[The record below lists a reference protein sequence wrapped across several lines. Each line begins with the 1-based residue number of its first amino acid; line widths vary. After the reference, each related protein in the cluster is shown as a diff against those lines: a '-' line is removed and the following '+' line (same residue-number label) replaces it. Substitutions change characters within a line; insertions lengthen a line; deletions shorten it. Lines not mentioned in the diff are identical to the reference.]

1 MTKNRKKKQKLSS
14 GDITRYTRNFW
25 KIILGGVAFVFIL
38 LMAVGLGIFGKLPSL
53 AALENPDNNYAAEVM
68 SADGTLLGTFYDEN
82 RSYVNYDQISP
93 NLIKALVSTEDERFY
108 QHSGID
114 FKRTFAS
121 AIFTLLGDK
130 QGGSTISQ
138 QLALNLYG
146 SGRSN
151 SFLVRVMQKLR
162 EWVTAIRLERRY
174 TKQEIITMYLNTVDF
189 GNNSFGIK
197 TAARSYFD
205 TTPDKLTVNQ
215 SALLVG
221 LLKGTSR
228 FSPLNSEERATA
240 RRNTVLSLM
249 RKHGEI
255 SAEQYEA
262 FSQEPIVL
270 DLQPTQHDRGLA
282 PYFREFLR
290 LEVTRMI
297 NDGEVKPKENGEMY
311 DVYRDGL
318 RIHTTINTHMQRYAE
333 AAVQE
338 HLADLQDQFNNSW
351 KNRTPWSGRPSGGDP
366 VFEEQAL
373 TINNAIKRSD
383 RYRKMRANDM
393 PMDSIR
399 AAFTRPIRMKVFS
412 WDAPGHAKDTVMTPL
427 DSVIHYKWFLRSS
440 LMALDPQTGFI
451 KAWVGG
457 PDFRYFKFDMVKLG
471 KRQVGSTFKPIVYT
485 EAIEDYGYQPC
496 FPVPNIPVEFPDF
509 IVDGKPYA
517 PQNSDHSFGGVFSL
531 REGLARSLNVV
542 TMYLIKHIGAASVV
556 DRAKRMGI
564 SADMEAYPSIGLGVF
579 ETTLYDMVSA
589 FSSFANGGMRKP
601 PVFITH
607 IEDRNGNIIYN
618 AINVPIEAMSE
629 QTAYTMLHM
638 LKGTS
643 TVSGGTAM
651 RLRGT
656 YKFTN
661 PIAAK
666 TGTTQNNVD
675 GWFLGSVPNL
685 TAGVWTGGDD
695 QTVRFTSTA
704 LGQGAN
710 MALPIWAKFMQKVYS
725 DTTLEVSKEDFP
737 LPSDTTI
744 NLDFDCSSFRLPDTP
759 GVASDSA
766 SIFVPEEQPEDRL
779 DF

>member
-1 MTKNRKKKQKLSS
+1 MSKNRKNKQQLSPEEV
-14 GDITRYTRNFW
+14 GRFTRTFW
-25 KIILGGVAFVFIL
+25 KVIFGCVAFVFLL
-38 LMAVGLGIFGKLPSL
+38 LMAVGLGVFGKLPSL
-53 AALENPDNNYAAEVM
+53 ASLENPDNNYAAEVL
-68 SADGTLLGTFYDEN
+68 SSDGTILGTFYDEN

-114 FKRTFAS
+114 FKRTVAS
-121 AIFTLLGDK
+121 AIFTLFGDK

-146 SGRSN
+146 SGRADN
-151 SFLVRVMQKLR
+151 FMVRVMQKLR
-162 EWVTAIRLERRY
+162 EWVTAVRLERRY

-189 GNNSFGIK
+189 GNNSYGIK
-197 TAARSYFD
+197 MAARSYFD

-228 FSPLNSEERATA
+228 FSPLNNEERAKA
-240 RRNTVLSLM
+240 RRNTVLGLM

-255 SAEQYEA
+255 SAEQYAA
-262 FSQEPIVL
+262 FTKEPIVL

-290 LEVTRMI
+290 LEVTRLI
-297 NDGEVKPKENGEMY
+297 NDGEVKRKENGEEY

-318 RIHTTINTHMQRYAE
+318 KIHTTINTRMQRYAE
-333 AAVQE
+333 EAVRE
-338 HLADLQDQFNNSW
+338 HLTGLQADFKRHW
-351 KNRTPWSGRPSGGDP
+351 KGRIPWKGLSSGPNP
-366 VFEEQAL
+366 VFDDKAI
-373 TINNAIKRSD
+373 TINTAIKRSE
-383 RYRKMRANDM
+383 RYRKMLLNDL
-393 PMDSIR
+393 PEDSIK
-399 AAFTRPIRMKVFS
+399 AGFTRPVRMKVFS
-412 WDAPGHAKDTVMTPL
+412 WDSPDYSKDTVMSPL
-427 DSVIHYKWFLRSS
+427 DSIIYYKWFLRSAF
-440 LMALDPQTGFI
+440 MALDPQTGHI

-457 PDFRYFKFDMVKLG
+457 PDYRYFKFDMVKLG

-485 EAIEDYGYQPC
+485 EAIEDFGYKPC

-509 IVDGKPYA
+509 LVDGKPYK
-517 PQNSDHSFGGVFSL
+517 PQNSDYSFGGVYTL
-531 REGLARSLNVV
+531 REGLAKSLNVV
-542 TMYLIKHIGAASVV
+542 TMYLIKHIGPASVV
-556 DRAKRMGI
+556 DRAEKMGI
-564 SADMEAYPSIGLGVF
+564 SADMEPYPSIGLGVF

-589 FSSFANGGMRKP
+589 FSAFANRGMRKP

-618 AINVPIEAMSE
+618 KINVPIEAMSE

-643 TVSGGTAM
+643 EVSGGTAM

-656 YKFTN
+656 YGFTN

-675 GWFLGSVPNL
+675 GWFLGAVPNL
-685 TAGVWTGGDD
+685 VAGVWTGGDD
-695 QTVRFTSTA
+695 QTVHFRDTR

-710 MALPIWAKFMQKVYS
+710 MALPVWGRFMQKVYK

-737 LPSDTTI
+737 LPSDSSI
-744 NLDFDCSSFRLPDTP
+744 NLNFDCSAYHVPET
-759 GVASDSA
+759 ADST
-766 SIFVPEEQPEDRL
+766 FVPEELPENRL